1 MNLQELMNSTW
12 QTNTTNDIGWSFN
25 VLDTIDKENL
35 AVKESWKQKL
45 AKHLQDRS
53 ALRKAIKTWEKSSWN
68 KKVDNKTVRTSEV
81 ADTFT
86 DAMVFLGK
94 DPEYMLETY
103 WKDKW
108 NLDLIN
114 KVKALQ
120 NGKYSGDIQNYID
133 GNANDLTWLVSS
145 IFPTYVNW
153 WQFAVDRATPNQTTK
168 TTEVNIPEWTK
179 VLQWDTRSTS
189 ESVWDKIQN
198 FRWSDIGLASEWRPI
213 KTAANLVGW
222 FVDTTQKIIPWLM
235 DMFSSLTETS
245 PEKFNQ
251 ALDEWYYIQSW
262 VKKDAR
268 AQYESEVKNQWYK
281 GSYDQWI
288 NDVKNRY
295 GDYYNWVTNTRQSVD
310 DNRSDFWFNTMDED
324 MQSFWAWELWSEIW
338 QQVLLDKWLTSALWK
353 WYELYKWSKLANNAW
368 KWTELAVKSSELSA
382 PWTQLANPALAT
394 IKNADGT
401 VNPEVV
407 KESKDIATKVMDWL
421 SKSPTVKWAKDA
433 MEFQLIW
440 DVQDGKLSDA
450 QAYWINATV
459 WWILGKIIWTTK
471 EWVDYLTNPKES
483 LQTSLKRLGV
493 KDTDEIINL
502 AEIWAKDWTKPSAL
516 QTVTQQTI
524 KEAKENAVKIRDK
537 VWEEELWPI
546 RKSLPNDVNADI
558 EKDLIAPLNE
568 SITNKWI
575 GGKIVYKDGVASVEW
590 NAGEYTEALKAIA
603 DKINSIKSNLE
614 QKLELQ
620 AQWKTVD
627 IPSSTRIYEEIYSDL
642 KRVSMNEKDNAVK
655 KNILDIQND
664 MLDVVKKQL
673 TPEQYEAYKK
683 ALENYSKAAT
693 RVTKIEKAES
703 MMMNRNLTDQWM
715 FKDWQYLSDFLTEL
729 EKDWIISK
737 NGADR
742 RVLAIIADAFYG
754 EPIKDSD
761 KLIYPSLPWIM
772 EALIRIAR
780 SKTINPK
787 WAKMPIIWEIWWGW
801 KKFNYDYKPAPWTK
815 IIGSVGKTTQT
826 AGVWKAANAAADNW
840 ED

>member
-1 MNLQELMNSTW
+1 MNLQELMNGTW
-12 QTNTTNDIGWSFN
+12 KSDTNNIGWGFN
-25 VLDTIDKENL
+25 VLDTIDVENQT
-35 AVKESWKQKL
+35 AKANSRNKL
-45 AKHLQDRS
+45 AKYLQDRS
-53 ALRKAIKTWEKSSWN
+53 NLRTALKSWEKSTWN
-68 KKVDNKTVRTSEV
+68 KKVDDRTVKTSEL

-94 DPEYMLETY
+94 DPDYMMETY
-103 WKDKW
+103 GNGKG

-114 KVKALQ
+114 KVKQLQ
-120 NGKYSGDIQNYID
+120 GGKYAGDIQNYID
-133 GNANDLTWLVSS
+133 GNADDLTWLVSN
-145 IFPTYVNW
+145 IFPTYVSW
-153 WQFAVDRATPNQTTK
+153 WQFAVDRTTPKQTTK

-179 VLQWDTRSTS
+179 VLQWDTRSAS

-251 ALDEWYYIQSW
+251 ALDEWYYIQNNW
-262 VKKDAR
+262 VKKNAR
-268 AQYESEVKNQWYK
+268 EQYDMEVKHRWYK

-288 NDVKNRY
+288 NDVKDRY
-295 GDYYNWVTNTRQSVD
+295 WDYYNGVTNTRQSID
-310 DNRSDFWFNTMDED
+310 DNRSDFWFNTMDKD
-324 MQSFWAWELWSEIW
+324 MTSFQAWELVSEIW
-338 QQVLLDKWLTSALWK
+338 QQALLDKWLTSALWK
-353 WYELYKWSKLANNAW
+353 WYDLYKWSKLIDNA
-368 KWTELAVKSSELSA
+368 KKGTELATRTTEMSA

-394 IKNADGT
+394 IKNADGS

-407 KESKDIATKVMDWL
+407 KESKDIATKIMDWL
-421 SKSPTVKWAKDA
+421 SSSPTVKWGKDA

-440 DVQDGKLSDA
+440 DIQDGKLSDA
-450 QAYWINATV
+450 QAYWLNAAV
-459 WWILGKIIWTTK
+459 WWILGKIIWATK

-524 KEAKENAVKIRDK
+524 KEAKDNAVKIRDK

-558 EKDLIAPLNE
+558 EKDLLDPLNE

-590 NAGEYTEALKAIA
+590 NAWEYTEALKAIA

-627 IPSSTRIYEEIYSDL
+627 VPSSTRIYEEIYSDL

-655 KNILDIQND
+655 KNILDIQED
-664 MLDVVKKQL
+664 MLNVIKKQL

-693 RVTKIEKAES
+693 RVSKIEKAES

-761 KLIYPSLPWIM
+761 KLIYPSLPWMM
-772 EALIRIAR
+772 EALIRIIR

-787 WAKMPIIWEIWWGW
+787 WTKILWQEIWWWW
-801 KKFNYDYKPAPWTK
+801 KKWNYDYKPAPLTK
-815 IIGSVGKTTQT
+815 AIGNAGKTAQT
-826 AGVWKAANAAADNW
+826 VGVWKASNAAADDW

>member
-1 MNLQELMNSTW
+1 MNLQELMNGTW
-12 QTNTTNDIGWSFN
+12 KSDTNNIGWGFN
-25 VLDTIDKENL
+25 VLDTIDVENQT
-35 AVKESWKQKL
+35 AKANSRNKL
-45 AKHLQDRS
+45 AKYLQDRS
-53 ALRKAIKTWEKSSWN
+53 NLRTALKSWEKSTWN
-68 KKVDNKTVRTSEV
+68 KKVDDRTVKTSEL

-94 DPEYMLETY
+94 DPDYMMETY
-103 WKDKW
+103 GNGKG

-114 KVKALQ
+114 KVKQLQ
-120 NGKYSGDIQNYID
+120 GGKYAGDIQNYID
-133 GNANDLTWLVSS
+133 GNADDLTWLVSN
-145 IFPTYVNW
+145 IFPTYVSW
-153 WQFAVDRATPNQTTK
+153 WQFAVDRTTPKQTTK

-179 VLQWDTRSTS
+179 VLQWDTRSAS

-251 ALDEWYYIQSW
+251 ALDEWYYIQNNW
-262 VKKDAR
+262 VKKNAR
-268 AQYESEVKNQWYK
+268 EQYDMEVKHRWYK

-288 NDVKNRY
+288 NDVKDRY
-295 GDYYNWVTNTRQSVD
+295 WDYYNGVTNTRQSID
-310 DNRSDFWFNTMDED
+310 DNRSDFWFNTMDKD
-324 MQSFWAWELWSEIW
+324 MTSFQAWELVSEIW
-338 QQVLLDKWLTSALWK
+338 QQALLDKWLTSALWK
-353 WYELYKWSKLANNAW
+353 WYDLYKWSKLIDNA
-368 KWTELAVKSSELSA
+368 KKGTELATRTTEMSA

-394 IKNADGT
+394 IKNADGS

-407 KESKDIATKVMDWL
+407 KESKDIATKIMDWL
-421 SKSPTVKWAKDA
+421 SSSPTVKWGKDA

-440 DVQDGKLSDA
+440 DIQDGKLSDA
-450 QAYWINATV
+450 QAYWLNAAV
-459 WWILGKIIWTTK
+459 WWILGKIIWATK

-524 KEAKENAVKIRDK
+524 KEAKDNAVKIRDK

-558 EKDLIAPLNE
+558 EKDLLDPLNE

-590 NAGEYTEALKAIA
+590 NAWEYTEALKAIA

-627 IPSSTRIYEEIYSDL
+627 VPSSTRIYEEIYSDL

-655 KNILDIQND
+655 KNILDIQED
-664 MLDVVKKQL
+664 MLNVIKKQL

-693 RVTKIEKAES
+693 RVSKIEKAES

-761 KLIYPSLPWIM
+761 KLIYPSLPWMM
-772 EALIRIAR
+772 EALIRIIR

-787 WAKMPIIWEIWWGW
+787 WTKILWQEIWWWW
-801 KKFNYDYKPAPWTK
+801 KKWNYDYKPAPLTK
-815 IIGSVGKTTQT
+815 AIGNAGKTAQT
-826 AGVWKAANAAADNW
+826 VGVWKASNAAADNW

>member
-25 VLDTIDKENL
+25 VLDTIDKENQ

-53 ALRKAIKTWEKSSWN
+53 ALRKAIKIWEKSSWN
-68 KKVDNKTVRTSEV
+68 KKVDDKTVRTSEV

-153 WQFAVDRATPNQTTK
+153 WQFAVDRATPKQTTK

-179 VLQWDTRSTS
+179 VLQWDTRSAS

-222 FVDTTQKIIPWLM
+222 FVDTTQKIVPWIM
-235 DMFSSLTETS
+235 DMFSSFTETS
-245 PEKFNQ
+245 PEKFNK

-268 AQYESEVKNQWYK
+268 EQYESEVKNQWYK

-295 GDYYNWVTNTRQSVD
+295 WDYYNWATNTRQSID
-310 DNRSDFWFNTMDED
+310 DNRSDFWFNTMDKD
-324 MQSFWAWELWSEIW
+324 MTSFQAWELWSEIW

-353 WYELYKWSKLANNAW
+353 WYELYKWSKLANNAG

-421 SKSPTVKWAKDA
+421 SKSPTAKWAKDA

-450 QAYWINATV
+450 QAYWINA
-459 WWILGKIIWTTK
+459 WLWAFLGKMLWLWRSTWKYIA
-471 EWVDYLTNPKES
+471 DPKEK
-483 LQTSLKRLGV
+483 LQTSLSRLWV
-493 KDTDEIINL
+493 EDTDEIINL

-516 QTVTQQTI
+516 QATTESAI
-524 KEAKENAVKIRDK
+524 KEAKENATKIRDR

-693 RVTKIEKAES
+693 RVSKIDQAES
-703 MMMNRNLTDQWM
+703 MMMNRNVVDQWK
-715 FKDWQYLSDFLTEL
+715 FKDWQYLSDFLNEL
-729 EKDWIISK
+729 EKDGIISK
-737 NGADR
+737 NAADR
-742 RVLAIIADAFYG
+742 RIAAIFADAFYG
-754 EPIKDSD
+754 WPVKDTD
-761 KLIYPSLPWIM
+761 KLIYPSRPWFM
-772 EALIRIAR
+772 EKILQTTWDIA
-780 SKTINPK
+780 KNPK
-787 WAKMPIIWEIWWGW
+787 WTKFLWQEIWWGW
-801 KKFNYDYKPAPWTK
+801 RKFNTNYKPAAWTK
-815 IIGSVGKTTQT
+815 IVSWIWNRGSA
-826 AGVWKAANAAADNW
+826 AGIWKATTSAADDW